1 MKTFEKDTHCFFG
14 TEELYRAA
22 FNYAKSKGVPVQNNL
37 LRDYSQHQYPRL
49 LYSYGYIG
57 GYVNDIDFGNEI
69 TIAQFFE
76 YCDNWEKCKPV
87 ELQLNDEYKAVVN
100 KEDKTVKVGCQYFS
114 FDKIN
119 ELHKLINQ

>member
-1 MKTFEKDTHCFFG
+1 MRTFEHRDHCKF
-14 TEELYRAA
+14 ESKELYAAALDYARA
-22 FNYAKSKGVPVQNNL
+22 KGVSIYKL
-37 LRDYSQHQYPRL
+37 CGIESFYEYPCIAFVRGEL
-49 LYSYGYIG
+49 CGSKRIG
-57 GYVNDIDFGNEI
+57 GDREI